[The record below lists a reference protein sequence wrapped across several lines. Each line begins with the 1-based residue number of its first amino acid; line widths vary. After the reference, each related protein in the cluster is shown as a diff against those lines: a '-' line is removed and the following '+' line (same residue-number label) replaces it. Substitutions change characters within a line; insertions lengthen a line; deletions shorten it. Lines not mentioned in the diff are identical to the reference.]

1 MVHFNMILTFLIFK
15 IIQFLFYLLF
25 YFRLNPEQVVVA
37 NDLGQLQVWQFGG
50 MIKSYI
56 SFVL

>member
-1 MVHFNMILTFLIFK
+1 MILTFLIFK